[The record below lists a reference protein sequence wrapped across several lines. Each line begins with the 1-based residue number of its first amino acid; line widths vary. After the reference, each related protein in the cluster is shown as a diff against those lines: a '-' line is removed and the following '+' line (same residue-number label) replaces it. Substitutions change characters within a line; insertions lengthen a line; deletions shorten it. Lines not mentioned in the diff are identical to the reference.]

1 MKLIPRKHLFIFIIA
16 AIFLTSCTES
26 ESGTTLGF
34 TDRPE
39 APSGSI
45 SPNIEQELAQEA
57 GLKRIVYH
65 VGPVDLPAGASAQIM
80 LEKPLSM
87 RFQTG
92 EPLWVTGFTPSVVDA
107 NGEELPKELL
117 HHAIVSN
124 MHEDNPFC
132 SDAGGG
138 NPFFIATSMLTKI
151 DLPQGTGY
159 PILSDDPIEAK
170 IVLANPTDTSYVD
183 VYFQLEL
190 TARPMNEFTNF
201 ADVKPMLLELD
212 PCEHKSMEVGPREL
226 VERNATYT
234 IPDDG
239 KLVVAHGAIQNFG
252 STVQLTYNLEISPFW
267 QAEAELNEDHELIDL
282 VNDPF
287 SDSAGVDL
295 KKDNTITFGVV
306 YDNVSDKWVNSATA
320 SAMVYVVRA
329 D

>member
-1 MKLIPRKHLFIFIIA
+1 MKLTPRKYLSILAIA
-16 AIFLTSCTES
+16 AIFLAGCTES
-26 ESGTTLGF
+26 GLPLDF
-34 TDRPE
+34 TNRPE
-39 APSGSI
+39 SPSDSVSPSI
-45 SPNIEQELAQEA
+45 GQELAQEA

-65 VGPVDLPAGASAQIM
+65 VGPVDLPAGTSAEIM

-92 EPLWVTGFTPSVVDA
+92 EPLWVTGFSPSIVDA

-159 PILSDDPIEAK
+159 PILPDDPIEAK
-170 IVLANPTDTSYVD
+170 IILANTTDASYVD

-190 TARPMNEFTNF
+190 IARPMNEFTNF

-212 PCEHKSMEVGPREL
+212 PCEHKSLEVGPGEL
-226 VERNATYT
+226 VERNATYA

-239 KLVVAHGAIQNFG
+239 KLTVAHGAIQKFG
-252 STVQLTYNLEISPFW
+252 STVQLTYDLEISPFW
-267 QAEAELNEDHELIDL
+267 QAEAELDENHDLIDL
-282 VNDPF
+282 VNNPF
-287 SDSAGVDL
+287 SDSDGIDL

-306 YDNVSDKWVNSATA
+306 YDNVSDKWINSATA